1 MKKRVIRMNEKK
13 IRVFISQPM
22 KGKTD
27 DEILSERAEASD
39 YIMKMFNGN
48 AEIIDSFFDDEPDT
62 KTPAM
67 FNLGRS
73 LCLLADADVAYF
85 IKGWEEARGCRIEH
99 ECASNYGGIDVIVEG

>member
-1 MKKRVIRMNEKK
+1 MIRMNEKK

-27 DEILSERAEASD
+27 DEILSERAEVSD
-39 YIMKMFNGN
+39 HIMEMFDGN

-62 KTPAM
+62 KTPAL

-73 LCLLADADVAYF
+73 LCLLADADAVYF
-85 IKGWEEARGCRIEH
+85 VKGWDEVRGCKIEH
-99 ECASNYGGIDVIVEG
+99 ECAVNYGIKIIF